1 MDDIGLNAL
10 GSDLGLVL
18 KSEQKDAVES
28 LQKGIHAFGVLPT
41 GFGKSLSS
49 MFWQKAGLP
58 TRQMQLRSNARQL
71 LSFVRSKTNNIQQV
85 STPL

>member
-18 KSEQKDAVES
+18 KSEQK
-28 LQKGIHAFGVLPT
+28 LHKGRHAFGVLPT

-49 MFWQKAGLP
+49 MFWRKAGLL
-58 TRQMQLRSNARQL
+58 TRQMQLQSNARQL

-85 STPL
+85 LDTPLN